1 MNFLQIYFLF
11 IYMSVLPECIC
22 VYQLCAWYSWTS
34 EEDIESLELDLHM
47 LVKYDVCTGHQT

>member
-1 MNFLQIYFLF
+1 
-11 IYMSVLPECIC
+11 MSVLPECIC
-22 VYQLCAWYSWTS
+22 VYQLCAWYPWTS